1 MHIRSTLS
9 VLVGWLGPFV
19 TAVMMVHFYEGV
31 FFFFFFLFMD
41 TIPLEASFKISQR

>member
-31 FFFFFFLFMD
+31 FFFLFFSLYGYD
-41 TIPLEASFKISQR
+41 TPRSEF